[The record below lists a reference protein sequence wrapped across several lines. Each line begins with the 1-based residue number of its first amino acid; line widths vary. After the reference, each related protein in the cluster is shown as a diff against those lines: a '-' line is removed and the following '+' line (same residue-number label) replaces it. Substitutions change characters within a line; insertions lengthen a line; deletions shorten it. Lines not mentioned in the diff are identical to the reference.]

1 MYFCLFALEATASL
15 SFVDCLTVFAIG
27 TIGVVLPAPG
37 AGAGTYHFFVMQ
49 SLLLFGV
56 QKEDGIAYATLVHGT
71 QMVFLIA
78 FGLIASF
85 IVFLQKKDTVNEQ
98 V

>member
-1 MYFCLFALEATASL
+1 
-15 SFVDCLTVFAIG
+15 
-27 TIGVVLPAPG
+27 
-37 AGAGTYHFFVMQ
+37 MQ

-78 FGLIASF
+78 AGLIAVLM
-85 IVFLQKKDTVNEQ
+85 VFLQKKKETNE
-98 V
+98 